1 MPSGNGRR
9 NGEKMTLVVS
19 VLEQGLIYAVMALGM
34 YITYK
39 ILDFPDMTVDGSFP
53 LGAALSAV
61 LISKGINPYLTLLLS
76 FAEGTVAGTI
86 TGLIHVKLKVRD
98 ILASI
103 IMMTALYS
111 VNLRIAGKA
120 NLPFYNC
127 ENIYSNAV
135 TDKLFAKSLGTYQNL
150 IIIILIVVLVKVL
163 LDWYLK
169 TKSGYLLKA
178 VGDNETIVT
187 SMGID
192 KGKVKILG
200 LAIANGLVSLSGSM
214 FAQQQRFFDASM
226 GVGTAVIGL
235 ASVIIGTALFG
246 QVRIFGFSLSVILGS
261 ILYKG
266 CVAAAI
272 RLGLQSSDLKLV
284 TAVLFLLILVISM
297 RIEHYQGKAKRK
309 EQA

>member
-1 MPSGNGRR
+1 
-9 NGEKMTLVVS
+9 MTLLIS

-34 YITYK
+34 FITYK

-61 LISKGINPYLTLLLS
+61 MISNGMHPYLTLALS
-76 FAEGTVAGTI
+76 FGAGLIAGTI
-86 TGLIHVKLKVRD
+86 TGFIHVKLNVRD

-111 VNLRIAGKA
+111 VNLRITGKA
-120 NLPFYNC
+120 NLPIYNYD
-127 ENIYSNAV
+127 NIYSNAV
-135 TDKLFAKSLGTYQNL
+135 TNKVFGGVLEPYQNL
-150 IIIILIVVLVKVL
+150 IVIAIIVVIVKLV

-200 LAIANGLVSLSGSM
+200 LAIANGMVALSGSM

-246 QVRIFGFSLSVILGS
+246 RITIFTFSVSVILGS

-272 RLGLQSSDLKLV
+272 RFGLQSSDLKLV
-284 TAVLFLLILVISM
+284 TAVLFLLILVLSM
-297 RIEHYQGKAKRK
+297 QIEKHQGKIRRK

>member
-1 MPSGNGRR
+1 
-9 NGEKMTLVVS
+9 MTLVIS
-19 VLEQGLIYAVMALGM
+19 VFEQGMIYAIMALGM

-39 ILDFPDMTVDGSFP
+39 IRDFPDMTVDGSFP
-53 LGAALSAV
+53 LGASLSAV
-61 LISKGINPYLTLLLS
+61 LISQGMNPYLTLLLS
-76 FAEGTVAGTI
+76 FAAGLMAGTI

-120 NLPFYNC
+120 NLPIYNYD
-127 ENIYSNAV
+127 NIYNN
-135 TDKLFAKSLGTYQNL
+135 SLTNHLLGGALSPYKNL
-150 IIIILIVVLVKVL
+150 IIIAIIVVIVKCV

-178 VGDNETIVT
+178 VGDNETLVT

-192 KGKVKILG
+192 KGKIKILG

-246 QVRIFGFSLSVILGS
+246 QISVFGFSISVILGS

-272 RLGLQSSDLKLV
+272 RIGLQSTDLKLV
-284 TAVLFLLILVISM
+284 TAVLFLLILVLSS
-297 RIEHYQGKAKRK
+297 RIEKYQGRKRRK
-309 EQA
+309 ERA

>member
-1 MPSGNGRR
+1 
-9 NGEKMTLVVS
+9 MTLIIS
-19 VLEQGLIYAVMALGM
+19 VFEQGMIYAVMALGM

-53 LGAALSAV
+53 LGASLSAV
-61 LISKGINPYLTLLLS
+61 LISQGMNPYLTLLLS
-76 FAEGTVAGTI
+76 FAAGLVAGTI
-86 TGLIHVKLKVRD
+86 TGWIHVKLKVRD

-120 NLPFYNC
+120 NLPIYNC
-127 ENIYSNAV
+127 DNIYNNRV
-135 TDKLFAKSLGTYQNL
+135 MDRIFADVLAPYKNL
-150 IIIILIVVLVKVL
+150 IIIAIIVLLVKCV

-178 VGDNETIVT
+178 VGDNETLVT

-192 KGKVKILG
+192 KGKIKILG

-246 QVRIFGFSLSVILGS
+246 QISAFGFSISVILGS

-272 RLGLQSSDLKLV
+272 RIGLQSTDLKLV
-284 TAVLFLLILVISM
+284 TAVLFLLILVLSS
-297 RIEHYQGKAKRK
+297 RIEKHQGKKRRK
-309 EQA
+309 ERA

>member
-1 MPSGNGRR
+1 
-9 NGEKMTLVVS
+9 MTLVIS
-19 VLEQGLIYAVMALGM
+19 VFEQGMIYAIMALGM

-53 LGAALSAV
+53 LGASLSAV
-61 LISKGINPYLTLLLS
+61 LISQGMNPYLTLLLS
-76 FAEGTVAGTI
+76 FAAGLMAGTI

-120 NLPFYNC
+120 NLPIYNYD
-127 ENIYSNAV
+127 NIYNN
-135 TDKLFAKSLGTYQNL
+135 SLTNHLLGGALSPYKNL
-150 IIIILIVVLVKVL
+150 IIIAIIVVIVKCV

-178 VGDNETIVT
+178 VGDNETLVT

-192 KGKVKILG
+192 KGKIKILG

-235 ASVIIGTALFG
+235 ASVIIGEVIVGKRGLEIGFFSS
-246 QVRIFGFSLSVILGS
+246 IFGS
-261 ILYKG
+261 IIYRYIIAAATKSQIFPAYALKLVSA
-266 CVAAAI
+266 CIVAAALALPAI
-272 RLGLQSSDLKLV
+272 RYQMGLSK
-284 TAVLFLLILVISM
+284 M
-297 RIEHYQGKAKRK
+297 KRTR
-309 EQA
+309 ERDMCE

>member
-1 MPSGNGRR
+1 
-9 NGEKMTLVVS
+9 MTLLLS
-19 VLEQGLIYAVMALGM
+19 VFEQGLIYAIMALGM

-61 LISKGINPYLTLLLS
+61 LISNGVNPYLTLLLS
-76 FAEGTVAGTI
+76 FCAGLVAGTI
-86 TGLIHVKLKVRD
+86 TGFIHVKLKVRD

-111 VNLRIAGKA
+111 VNLRIAGRA
-120 NLPFYNC
+120 NLPIYNFD
-127 ENIYSNAV
+127 NIYSNSV
-135 TDKLFAKSLGTYQNL
+135 TNKIFTGALAPFENVIVIA
-150 IIIILIVVLVKVL
+150 IIVLIVKLV

-200 LAIANGLVSLSGSM
+200 LAIANGMVALSGSM

-246 QVRIFGFSLSVILGS
+246 QISVFTFSISVILGS

-272 RLGLQSSDLKLV
+272 RLGLQSTDLKLV

-297 RIEHYQGKAKRK
+297 RIEKHQGKKRITS
-309 EQA
+309 

>member
-1 MPSGNGRR
+1 
-9 NGEKMTLVVS
+9 MTLVIS
-19 VLEQGLIYAVMALGM
+19 VLEQGLIYAIMALGM

-61 LISKGINPYLTLLLS
+61 LISKGMNPYLTLLLS
-76 FAEGTVAGTI
+76 FAAGVVAGVI
-86 TGLIHVKLKVRD
+86 TGVIHVKLKVRD

-111 VNLRIAGKA
+111 VNLRIAGRA
-120 NLPFYNC
+120 NLPIYNYD
-127 ENIYSNAV
+127 NIYNNAF
-135 TDKLFAKSLGTYQNL
+135 TDKIFGGYLSACQNL
-150 IIIILIVVLVKVL
+150 LVIFLIVIVVKIL

-178 VGDNETIVT
+178 VGDNETLVT

-200 LAIANGLVSLSGSM
+200 LAIANGMVALSGSM

-246 QVRIFGFSLSVILGS
+246 QVSLFSFSISVIMGS

-272 RLGLQSSDLKLV
+272 RFGLQSTDLKLV
-284 TAVLFLLILVISM
+284 TAAFFLLILVISM
-297 RIEHYQGKAKRK
+297 QIEKHQGRKKKRG
-309 EQA
+309 QS

>member
-1 MPSGNGRR
+1 
-9 NGEKMTLVVS
+9 MTLVIS
-19 VLEQGLIYAVMALGM
+19 VFEQGMIYAIMALGM

-39 ILDFPDMTVDGSFP
+39 ILDFPDMKVDGSFP
-53 LGAALSAV
+53 LGASLSAV
-61 LISKGINPYLTLLLS
+61 LISQGMNPYLTLLLS
-76 FAEGTVAGTI
+76 FAAGLMAGTI

-120 NLPFYNC
+120 NLPIYNYD
-127 ENIYSNAV
+127 NIYNN
-135 TDKLFAKSLGTYQNL
+135 SLTNHLLGGALSPYKNL
-150 IIIILIVVLVKVL
+150 IIIAIIVVIVKCV

-178 VGDNETIVT
+178 VGDNETLVT

-192 KGKVKILG
+192 KGKIKILG

-246 QVRIFGFSLSVILGS
+246 QISVFGFSISVILGS

-272 RLGLQSSDLKLV
+272 RIGLQSTDLKLV
-284 TAVLFLLILVISM
+284 TAVLFLLILVLSS
-297 RIEHYQGKAKRK
+297 RIEKYQGRKRRK
-309 EQA
+309 ERA

>member
-1 MPSGNGRR
+1 
-9 NGEKMTLVVS
+9 MTLIIS
-19 VLEQGLIYAVMALGM
+19 VFEQGMIYAVMALGM

-53 LGAALSAV
+53 LGASLSAV
-61 LISKGINPYLTLLLS
+61 LISQGMNPYLTLLLS
-76 FAEGTVAGTI
+76 FAAGLVAGTI
-86 TGLIHVKLKVRD
+86 TGWIHVKLKVRD

-120 NLPFYNC
+120 NLPIYNC
-127 ENIYSNAV
+127 DNIYNNRV
-135 TDKLFAKSLGTYQNL
+135 MDRIFAGVLAPYKNL
-150 IIIILIVVLVKVL
+150 IIIAIIVLLVKCV

-178 VGDNETIVT
+178 VGDNETLVT

-192 KGKVKILG
+192 KGKIKILG

-246 QVRIFGFSLSVILGS
+246 QISAFGFSISVILGS

-272 RLGLQSSDLKLV
+272 RIGLQSTDLKLV
-284 TAVLFLLILVISM
+284 TAVLFLLILVLSS
-297 RIEHYQGKAKRK
+297 RIEKHQGKKRRK
-309 EQA
+309 ERA

>member
-1 MPSGNGRR
+1 
-9 NGEKMTLVVS
+9 MTLVIS
-19 VLEQGLIYAVMALGM
+19 VFEQGMIYAIMALGM

-53 LGAALSAV
+53 LGASLSAV
-61 LISKGINPYLTLLLS
+61 LISQGMNPYLTLLLS
-76 FAEGTVAGTI
+76 FAAGLMAGTI

-120 NLPFYNC
+120 NLPIYNYD
-127 ENIYSNAV
+127 NIYNN
-135 TDKLFAKSLGTYQNL
+135 SLTNHLLGGALSPYKNL
-150 IIIILIVVLVKVL
+150 IIIAIIVVIVKCV

-178 VGDNETIVT
+178 VGDNETLVT

-192 KGKVKILG
+192 KGKIKILG

-246 QVRIFGFSLSVILGS
+246 QNSVFGFSISVILGS

-272 RLGLQSSDLKLV
+272 RIGLQSTDLKLV
-284 TAVLFLLILVISM
+284 TAVLFLLILVLSS
-297 RIEHYQGKAKRK
+297 RIEKYQGRKRRK
-309 EQA
+309 ERA

>member
-1 MPSGNGRR
+1 
-9 NGEKMTLVVS
+9 MTLVIS
-19 VLEQGLIYAVMALGM
+19 VFEQGMIYAIMALGM

-53 LGAALSAV
+53 LGASLSAV
-61 LISKGINPYLTLLLS
+61 LISQGMNPYLTLLLS
-76 FAEGTVAGTI
+76 FAAGLMAGTI

-120 NLPFYNC
+120 NLPIYNYD
-127 ENIYSNAV
+127 NIYNN
-135 TDKLFAKSLGTYQNL
+135 SLTNHWLGGALSPYKNL
-150 IIIILIVVLVKVL
+150 IIIAIIVVIVKCV

-178 VGDNETIVT
+178 VGDNETLVT

-192 KGKVKILG
+192 KGKIKILG

-246 QVRIFGFSLSVILGS
+246 QISVFGFSISVILGS

-272 RLGLQSSDLKLV
+272 RIGLQSTDLKLV
-284 TAVLFLLILVISM
+284 TAVLFLLILVLSS
-297 RIEHYQGKAKRK
+297 RIEKYQGRKRRK
-309 EQA
+309 ERA

>member
-1 MPSGNGRR
+1 
-9 NGEKMTLVVS
+9 MTLVIS
-19 VLEQGLIYAVMALGM
+19 VFEQGMIYAIMALGM

-53 LGAALSAV
+53 LGASLSAV
-61 LISKGINPYLTLLLS
+61 LISQGMNPYLTLLLS
-76 FAEGTVAGTI
+76 FAAGLMAGTI
-86 TGLIHVKLKVRD
+86 TGLIHVKLKVWD

-120 NLPFYNC
+120 NLPIYNYD
-127 ENIYSNAV
+127 NIYNN
-135 TDKLFAKSLGTYQNL
+135 SLTNHLLGGALSPYKNL
-150 IIIILIVVLVKVL
+150 IIIAIIVVIVKCV

-178 VGDNETIVT
+178 VGDNETLVT

-192 KGKVKILG
+192 KGKIKILG

-246 QVRIFGFSLSVILGS
+246 QISVFGFSISVILGS

-272 RLGLQSSDLKLV
+272 RIGLQSTDLKLV
-284 TAVLFLLILVISM
+284 TAVLFLLILVLSS
-297 RIEHYQGKAKRK
+297 RIEKYQGRKRRK
-309 EQA
+309 ERA

>member
-1 MPSGNGRR
+1 
-9 NGEKMTLVVS
+9 MTLIIS
-19 VLEQGLIYAVMALGM
+19 VFEQGMIYAVMALGM

-53 LGAALSAV
+53 LGASLSAV
-61 LISKGINPYLTLLLS
+61 LISQGMNPYLTLLLS
-76 FAEGTVAGTI
+76 FAAGLVAGTI
-86 TGLIHVKLKVRD
+86 TGWIHVKLKVRD

-120 NLPFYNC
+120 NLPIYNC
-127 ENIYSNAV
+127 DNIYNNRV
-135 TDKLFAKSLGTYQNL
+135 MDRIFAGVLAPYKNL
-150 IIIILIVVLVKVL
+150 VIIAIIVLLVKCV

-178 VGDNETIVT
+178 VGDNETLVT

-192 KGKVKILG
+192 KGKIKILG

-246 QVRIFGFSLSVILGS
+246 QISAFGFSISVILGS

-272 RLGLQSSDLKLV
+272 RIGLQSTDLKLV
-284 TAVLFLLILVISM
+284 TAVLFLLILVLSS
-297 RIEHYQGKAKRK
+297 RIEKHQGKKRRK
-309 EQA
+309 ERA

>member
-1 MPSGNGRR
+1 
-9 NGEKMTLVVS
+9 MTLVIS
-19 VLEQGLIYAVMALGM
+19 VFEQGMIYAIMALGM

-53 LGAALSAV
+53 LGASLSAV
-61 LISKGINPYLTLLLS
+61 LISQGMNPYLTLLLS
-76 FAEGTVAGTI
+76 FAAGLMAGTI

-120 NLPFYNC
+120 NLPIYNYD
-127 ENIYSNAV
+127 NIYNN
-135 TDKLFAKSLGTYQNL
+135 SLTNHLLGGALSPYKNL
-150 IIIILIVVLVKVL
+150 IIIAIIVVIVKCV

-178 VGDNETIVT
+178 VGDNETLET

-192 KGKVKILG
+192 KGKIKILG

-246 QVRIFGFSLSVILGS
+246 QISVFGFSISVILGS

-272 RLGLQSSDLKLV
+272 RIGLQSTDLKLV
-284 TAVLFLLILVISM
+284 TAVLFLLILVLSS
-297 RIEHYQGKAKRK
+297 RIEKYQGRKRRK
-309 EQA
+309 ERA

>member
-1 MPSGNGRR
+1 
-9 NGEKMTLVVS
+9 MTLVNS
-19 VLEQGLIYAVMALGM
+19 VFEQVMIYAIMALGM

-53 LGAALSAV
+53 LGASLSAV
-61 LISKGINPYLTLLLS
+61 LISQGMNPYLTLLLS
-76 FAEGTVAGTI
+76 FAAGLMAGTI
-86 TGLIHVKLKVRD
+86 TGLIHVKLNVRD

-120 NLPFYNC
+120 NLPIYNYD
-127 ENIYSNAV
+127 NIYNN
-135 TDKLFAKSLGTYQNL
+135 SLTNHLLGGALSPYKNL
-150 IIIILIVVLVKVL
+150 IIIAIIVVIVKCV

-178 VGDNETIVT
+178 VGDNETLVT

-192 KGKVKILG
+192 KGKIKILG

-246 QVRIFGFSLSVILGS
+246 QISVFGFSISVILGS

-272 RLGLQSSDLKLV
+272 RIGLQSTDLKLV
-284 TAVLFLLILVISM
+284 TAVLFLLILVLSS
-297 RIEHYQGKAKRK
+297 RIEKYQGRKRRK
-309 EQA
+309 ERA

>member
-1 MPSGNGRR
+1 
-9 NGEKMTLVVS
+9 MTLVIS
-19 VLEQGLIYAVMALGM
+19 VFEQGMIYAIMALGM

-53 LGAALSAV
+53 LGASLSAV
-61 LISKGINPYLTLLLS
+61 LISQGMNHYVTLLLS
-76 FAEGTVAGTI
+76 FEAGLMPGTI
-86 TGLIHVKLKVRD
+86 TGLMQVKLKVRD

-120 NLPFYNC
+120 NLPIYNYD
-127 ENIYSNAV
+127 NIYNN
-135 TDKLFAKSLGTYQNL
+135 SLTNHLLGGALSPYKNL
-150 IIIILIVVLVKVL
+150 IIIAIIVVIVKCV

-178 VGDNETIVT
+178 VGDNETLVT

-192 KGKVKILG
+192 KGKIKILG

-246 QVRIFGFSLSVILGS
+246 QISVFGFSISVILGS

-272 RLGLQSSDLKLV
+272 RIGLQSTDLKLV
-284 TAVLFLLILVISM
+284 TAVLFLLILVLSS
-297 RIEHYQGKAKRK
+297 RIEKYQGRKRRK
-309 EQA
+309 ERA

>member
-1 MPSGNGRR
+1 
-9 NGEKMTLVVS
+9 MTLVIS
-19 VLEQGLIYAVMALGM
+19 VFEQGMIYAIMALGM

-53 LGAALSAV
+53 LGASLSAV
-61 LISKGINPYLTLLLS
+61 LISQGMNPYLTLLLS
-76 FAEGTVAGTI
+76 FAAGLMAGTI

-120 NLPFYNC
+120 NLPIYNYD
-127 ENIYSNAV
+127 NIYNN
-135 TDKLFAKSLGTYQNL
+135 SLTNHLLGGALSPYKNL
-150 IIIILIVVLVKVL
+150 IIMAIIVVIVKCV

-178 VGDNETIVT
+178 VGANETLVT

-192 KGKVKILG
+192 KGKIKILG

-246 QVRIFGFSLSVILGS
+246 QISVFGFSISVILGS

-272 RLGLQSSDLKLV
+272 RIGLQSTDLKLV
-284 TAVLFLLILVISM
+284 TAVLFLLILVLSS
-297 RIEHYQGKAKRK
+297 RIEKYQGRKRRK
-309 EQA
+309 ERA

>member
-1 MPSGNGRR
+1 
-9 NGEKMTLVVS
+9 MTLIIS
-19 VLEQGLIYAVMALGM
+19 VFEQGMIYAVMALGM

-53 LGAALSAV
+53 LGASLSAV
-61 LISKGINPYLTLLLS
+61 LISQGMNPYLTLLLS
-76 FAEGTVAGTI
+76 FAAGLVAGTI

-120 NLPFYNC
+120 NLPIYNC
-127 ENIYSNAV
+127 DNIYNNRV
-135 TDKLFAKSLGTYQNL
+135 MDRIFAGVLAPYKNL
-150 IIIILIVVLVKVL
+150 IIIAVIVLVVKCV

-178 VGDNETIVT
+178 VGDNETLVT

-192 KGKVKILG
+192 KGKIKILG
-200 LAIANGLVSLSGSM
+200 LAIANGLVSLGGSM

-246 QVRIFGFSLSVILGS
+246 QNSVFGFSISVILGS

-272 RLGLQSSDLKLV
+272 RIGLQSTDLKLV
-284 TAVLFLLILVISM
+284 TAVLFLLILVLSS
-297 RIEHYQGKAKRK
+297 RIEKHQGKKRRK
-309 EQA
+309 ERA

>member
-1 MPSGNGRR
+1 
-9 NGEKMTLVVS
+9 MTLVIS
-19 VLEQGLIYAVMALGM
+19 VFEQGMIYAIMALGM

-53 LGAALSAV
+53 LGASLSAV
-61 LISKGINPYLTLLLS
+61 LISQGMNPYLTLLLS
-76 FAEGTVAGTI
+76 FAAGLMAGTI

-120 NLPFYNC
+120 NLPIYNYD
-127 ENIYSNAV
+127 NIYNN
-135 TDKLFAKSLGTYQNL
+135 SLTNHLLGGALSPNKNL
-150 IIIILIVVLVKVL
+150 IIIAIIVVIVKCV

-178 VGDNETIVT
+178 VGDNETLVT

-192 KGKVKILG
+192 KGKIKILG

-246 QVRIFGFSLSVILGS
+246 QISVFGFSISVILGS

-272 RLGLQSSDLKLV
+272 RIGLQSTDLKLV
-284 TAVLFLLILVISM
+284 TAVLFLLILVLSS
-297 RIEHYQGKAKRK
+297 RIEKYQGRKRRK
-309 EQA
+309 ERA

>member
-1 MPSGNGRR
+1 
-9 NGEKMTLVVS
+9 MTLVIS
-19 VLEQGLIYAVMALGM
+19 VFEQGMIYAIMALGM

-53 LGAALSAV
+53 LGASLSAV
-61 LISKGINPYLTLLLS
+61 LISQGMNPYLTLLLS
-76 FAEGTVAGTI
+76 FAAGLMAGTI

-103 IMMTALYS
+103 IMMSALYS

-120 NLPFYNC
+120 NLPIYNYD
-127 ENIYSNAV
+127 NIYNN
-135 TDKLFAKSLGTYQNL
+135 SLTNHLLGGALSPYKNL
-150 IIIILIVVLVKVL
+150 IIIAIIVVIVKCV

-178 VGDNETIVT
+178 VGDNETLVT

-192 KGKVKILG
+192 KGKIKILG

-246 QVRIFGFSLSVILGS
+246 QISVFGFSISVILGS

-272 RLGLQSSDLKLV
+272 RIGLQSTDLKLV
-284 TAVLFLLILVISM
+284 TAVLFLLILVLSS
-297 RIEHYQGKAKRK
+297 RIEKYQGRKRRK
-309 EQA
+309 ERA

>member
-1 MPSGNGRR
+1 
-9 NGEKMTLVVS
+9 MTLVIS
-19 VLEQGLIYAVMALGM
+19 VFEQGMIYAIMALGM

-53 LGAALSAV
+53 LGASLSAV
-61 LISKGINPYLTLLLS
+61 LISQGMNPYLTLLLS
-76 FAEGTVAGTI
+76 FAAGLMAGTI

-120 NLPFYNC
+120 NLPIYNYD
-127 ENIYSNAV
+127 NIYNN
-135 TDKLFAKSLGTYQNL
+135 SLTNHLLGGALSPYKNL
-150 IIIILIVVLVKVL
+150 IIIAIIVVIVKCV

-178 VGDNETIVT
+178 VGDNETLVT
-187 SMGID
+187 STGID
-192 KGKVKILG
+192 KGKIKILG

-246 QVRIFGFSLSVILGS
+246 QISVFGFSISVILGS

-272 RLGLQSSDLKLV
+272 RIGLQSTDLKLV
-284 TAVLFLLILVISM
+284 TAVLFLLILVLSS
-297 RIEHYQGKAKRK
+297 RIEKYQGRKRRK
-309 EQA
+309 ERA

>member
-1 MPSGNGRR
+1 
-9 NGEKMTLVVS
+9 MTLVIS
-19 VLEQGLIYAVMALGM
+19 VFEQGMIYAIMALGM

-53 LGAALSAV
+53 LGASLSAV
-61 LISKGINPYLTLLLS
+61 LVSQGMNPYLTLLLS
-76 FAEGTVAGTI
+76 FAAGLVAGTI
-86 TGLIHVKLKVRD
+86 TGFIHVRLKVRD

-120 NLPFYNC
+120 NLPIYNC
-127 ENIYSNAV
+127 DNIYSNPV
-135 TDKLFAKSLGTYQNL
+135 TDAIFGGVLAPYQNL
-150 IIIILIVVLVKVL
+150 IIIAIIVILVKCA

-178 VGDNETIVT
+178 VGDNETLVT
-187 SMGID
+187 SLGID

-200 LAIANGLVSLSGSM
+200 LAIANGLVAMSGSM

-246 QVRIFGFSLSVILGS
+246 QVSLFNFSLSVILGS

-272 RLGLQSSDLKLV
+272 RLGLQSSDLKLI

-297 RIEHYQGKAKRK
+297 RIEKYQGRVKRK
-309 EQA
+309 ERA

>member
-1 MPSGNGRR
+1 
-9 NGEKMTLVVS
+9 MTLIIS
-19 VLEQGLIYAVMALGM
+19 VFEQGMIYAVMALGM

-53 LGAALSAV
+53 LGASLSAV
-61 LISKGINPYLTLLLS
+61 LISQGMNPYLTLLFS
-76 FAEGTVAGTI
+76 FAAGLVAGTI

-120 NLPFYNC
+120 NLPIYNC
-127 ENIYSNAV
+127 DNIYNNRV
-135 TDKLFAKSLGTYQNL
+135 MDRIFAGVLAPYKNL
-150 IIIILIVVLVKVL
+150 IVIVVIVLLVKCV

-178 VGDNETIVT
+178 VGDNETLVT

-192 KGKVKILG
+192 KGKIKILG

-246 QVRIFGFSLSVILGS
+246 QISAFGFSISVILGS

-272 RLGLQSSDLKLV
+272 RIGLQSTDLKLV
-284 TAVLFLLILVISM
+284 TAVLFLLILVLSS
-297 RIEHYQGKAKRK
+297 RIEKHQGKKRRK
-309 EQA
+309 ERA

>member
-1 MPSGNGRR
+1 
-9 NGEKMTLVVS
+9 MTLIIS
-19 VLEQGLIYAVMALGM
+19 VFEQGMIYAVMALGM

-53 LGAALSAV
+53 LGASLSAV
-61 LISKGINPYLTLLLS
+61 LISQGMNPYLTLLLS
-76 FAEGTVAGTI
+76 FAAGLVAGTI

-120 NLPFYNC
+120 NLPIYNC
-127 ENIYSNAV
+127 DNIYNNRVMDRIFSGVLAPYKNM
-135 TDKLFAKSLGTYQNL
+135 
-150 IIIILIVVLVKVL
+150 IIIAVIVLFVKCV

-178 VGDNETIVT
+178 VGDNETLVT

-192 KGKVKILG
+192 KGKIKILG
-200 LAIANGLVSLSGSM
+200 LAIANGLVSLGGSM

-246 QVRIFGFSLSVILGS
+246 QISAFGFSISVILGS

-272 RLGLQSSDLKLV
+272 RIGLQSTDLKLV
-284 TAVLFLLILVISM
+284 TAVLFLLILVLSS
-297 RIEHYQGKAKRK
+297 RIEKHQGKKRRK
-309 EQA
+309 ERA

>member
-1 MPSGNGRR
+1 
-9 NGEKMTLVVS
+9 MTLVIS
-19 VLEQGLIYAVMALGM
+19 VFEQGMIYAIMALGM

-53 LGAALSAV
+53 LGASLSAV
-61 LISKGINPYLTLLLS
+61 LISQGMNPYLTLLLS
-76 FAEGTVAGTI
+76 FAAGLVAGTI
-86 TGLIHVKLKVRD
+86 TGFIHVRLKVRD

-120 NLPFYNC
+120 NLPIYNC
-127 ENIYSNAV
+127 DNIYSNPV
-135 TDKLFAKSLGTYQNL
+135 TDAIFGGVLAHYQNL
-150 IIIILIVVLVKVL
+150 IIIAIIVILVKCA

-178 VGDNETIVT
+178 VGDNETLVT
-187 SMGID
+187 SLGID

-200 LAIANGLVSLSGSM
+200 LAIANGLVAMSGSM

-246 QVRIFGFSLSVILGS
+246 QVSLFNFSLSVILGS

-272 RLGLQSSDLKLV
+272 RLGLQSSDLKLI

-297 RIEHYQGKAKRK
+297 RIEKYQRRMTRNERA
-309 EQA
+309 

>member
-1 MPSGNGRR
+1 
-9 NGEKMTLVVS
+9 MTLIIS
-19 VLEQGLIYAVMALGM
+19 VFEQGMIYAVMALGM

-53 LGAALSAV
+53 LGASLSAV
-61 LISKGINPYLTLLLS
+61 LISQGMNPYLTLLLS
-76 FAEGTVAGTI
+76 FAAGLVAGMI

-120 NLPFYNC
+120 NLPIYNC
-127 ENIYSNAV
+127 DNIYNNRV
-135 TDKLFAKSLGTYQNL
+135 MDRIFAGVLAPYKNL
-150 IIIILIVVLVKVL
+150 IMIAVIVLLVKCV

-178 VGDNETIVT
+178 VGDNETLVT

-192 KGKVKILG
+192 KGKIKILG

-246 QVRIFGFSLSVILGS
+246 QISAFGFSISVILGS

-272 RLGLQSSDLKLV
+272 RIGLQSTDLKLV
-284 TAVLFLLILVISM
+284 TAVLFLLILVLSS
-297 RIEHYQGKAKRK
+297 RIEKHQGKKRRK
-309 EQA
+309 ERA

>member
-1 MPSGNGRR
+1 
-9 NGEKMTLVVS
+9 MTLIIS
-19 VLEQGLIYAVMALGM
+19 VFEQGMIYAVMALGM

-53 LGAALSAV
+53 LGASLSAV
-61 LISKGINPYLTLLLS
+61 LISQGMNPYLTLLLS
-76 FAEGTVAGTI
+76 FAAGLVAGTI

-120 NLPFYNC
+120 NLPIYNC
-127 ENIYSNAV
+127 DNIYNNRV
-135 TDKLFAKSLGTYQNL
+135 MDRIFAGVLAPYKNL
-150 IIIILIVVLVKVL
+150 IVIAVIVLLVKCV

-178 VGDNETIVT
+178 VGDNETLVT

-192 KGKVKILG
+192 KGKIKILG

-235 ASVIIGTALFG
+235 ASVIIGTAFFG
-246 QVRIFGFSLSVILGS
+246 QISAFGFSISVILGS

-272 RLGLQSSDLKLV
+272 RIGLQSTDLKLV
-284 TAVLFLLILVISM
+284 TAVLFLLILVLSS
-297 RIEHYQGKAKRK
+297 RIEKHQGKKRRK
-309 EQA
+309 ERA

>member
-1 MPSGNGRR
+1 MIRHSKRGI
-9 NGEKMTLVVS
+9 KTLVIS
-19 VLEQGLIYAVMALGM
+19 VFEQGMIYAIMALGM

-53 LGAALSAV
+53 LGASLSAV
-61 LISKGINPYLTLLLS
+61 LISQGMNPYLTLLLS
-76 FAEGTVAGTI
+76 FAAGLMAGTI

-120 NLPFYNC
+120 NLPIYNYD
-127 ENIYSNAV
+127 NIYNN
-135 TDKLFAKSLGTYQNL
+135 SLTNHLLGGALSPYKNL
-150 IIIILIVVLVKVL
+150 IIIAIIVVIVKCV

-178 VGDNETIVT
+178 VGDNETLVT

-192 KGKVKILG
+192 KGKIKILG

-246 QVRIFGFSLSVILGS
+246 QISVFGFSISVILGS

-272 RLGLQSSDLKLV
+272 RIGLQSTDLKLV
-284 TAVLFLLILVISM
+284 TAVLFLLILVLSS
-297 RIEHYQGKAKRK
+297 RIEKYQGRKRRK
-309 EQA
+309 ERA

>member
-1 MPSGNGRR
+1 
-9 NGEKMTLVVS
+9 MTLVIS
-19 VLEQGLIYAVMALGM
+19 VFEQGMIYAIMALGM

-53 LGAALSAV
+53 LGASLSAV
-61 LISKGINPYLTLLLS
+61 LISQGMNPYLTLLLS
-76 FAEGTVAGTI
+76 FATGLMAGTI

-120 NLPFYNC
+120 NLPIYNYD
-127 ENIYSNAV
+127 NIYNN
-135 TDKLFAKSLGTYQNL
+135 SLTNHLLGGALSPYKNL
-150 IIIILIVVLVKVL
+150 IIIAIIVVIVKCV

-178 VGDNETIVT
+178 VGDNETLVT

-192 KGKVKILG
+192 KGKIKILG

-246 QVRIFGFSLSVILGS
+246 QISVFGFSISVILGS

-272 RLGLQSSDLKLV
+272 RIGLQSTDLKLV
-284 TAVLFLLILVISM
+284 TAVLFLLILVLSS
-297 RIEHYQGKAKRK
+297 RIEKYQGRKRRK
-309 EQA
+309 ERA

>member
-1 MPSGNGRR
+1 
-9 NGEKMTLVVS
+9 MTLIIS
-19 VLEQGLIYAVMALGM
+19 VFEQGMIYAVMALGM

-53 LGAALSAV
+53 LGASLSAV
-61 LISKGINPYLTLLLS
+61 LISQGMNPYLTLFLS
-76 FAEGTVAGTI
+76 FAAGLVAGTI

-120 NLPFYNC
+120 NLPIYNC
-127 ENIYSNAV
+127 DNIYNNRVMDRIFTGVLAPY
-135 TDKLFAKSLGTYQNL
+135 KNL
-150 IIIILIVVLVKVL
+150 IVIAVIVLLVKCV

-178 VGDNETIVT
+178 VGDNETLVT

-192 KGKVKILG
+192 KGKIKILG
-200 LAIANGLVSLSGSM
+200 LAIANGLVSLGGSM

-246 QVRIFGFSLSVILGS
+246 QISVFGFSISVILGS

-272 RLGLQSSDLKLV
+272 RIGLQSTDLKLV
-284 TAVLFLLILVISM
+284 TAVLFLLILVLSS
-297 RIEHYQGKAKRK
+297 RIEKHQGKKRRK
-309 EQA
+309 ERA

>member
-1 MPSGNGRR
+1 
-9 NGEKMTLVVS
+9 MTLLLS
-19 VLEQGLIYAVMALGM
+19 VFEQGLIYAIMALGM

-61 LISKGINPYLTLLLS
+61 LISNGVNPYLTLLLS
-76 FAEGTVAGTI
+76 FGAGLIAGAI
-86 TGLIHVKLKVRD
+86 TGFIHVKLKVRD

-111 VNLRIAGKA
+111 VNLRIAGRA
-120 NLPFYNC
+120 NLPIYNFD
-127 ENIYSNAV
+127 NIYSNSV
-135 TDKLFAKSLGTYQNL
+135 TDKVFAGALAPFENVIVIA
-150 IIIILIVVLVKVL
+150 IIVLIVKLV

-200 LAIANGLVSLSGSM
+200 LAIANGMVALSGSM

-246 QVRIFGFSLSVILGS
+246 QISVFTFSISVILGS

-272 RLGLQSSDLKLV
+272 RLGLQSTDLKLV

-297 RIEHYQGKAKRK
+297 RIEKHQGKKRI
-309 EQA
+309 AS

>member
-1 MPSGNGRR
+1 
-9 NGEKMTLVVS
+9 MTLLIS

-61 LISKGINPYLTLLLS
+61 LITQGVNPYLTLVCSFFAGLL
-76 FAEGTVAGTI
+76 AGAI
-86 TGLIHVKLKVRD
+86 TGFIHVRLHVRD

-111 VNLRIAGKA
+111 VNLRIAGRA
-120 NLPFYNC
+120 NLPIYNY
-127 ENIYSNAV
+127 ENIYSNSI
-135 TDKLFAKSLGTYQNL
+135 TDRIFTGVLAPWQTV
-150 IIIILIVVLVKVL
+150 ILIALIVAVVKLA

-169 TKSGYLLKA
+169 TRSGYLLKA
-178 VGDNETIVT
+178 VGDNETLVT
-187 SMGID
+187 SLGID

-200 LAIANGLVSLSGSM
+200 LAIANGMVALAGAM

-235 ASVIIGTALFG
+235 ASVIIGTSLFG
-246 QVRIFGFSLSVILGS
+246 QVGIFGFSISVILGS

-266 CVAAAI
+266 CVALAI
-272 RLGLQSSDLKLV
+272 RFGLQSGDLKLV
-284 TAVLFLLILVISM
+284 TAVLFLVILVIS
-297 RIEHYQGKAKRK
+297 RQLELRQAKRVRK
-309 EQA
+309 ELR